1 MRTEFHVSA
10 GGVVYRR
17 DDEGRIWIAVIR
29 VRDRLA
35 LPKGLVERGEKTLE
49 TAVRE
54 VQEETGLKVAPRA
67 FLDKIDYWY
76 YWRENGEKVRHHKV
90 VYFYLMEYKG
100 GDPSQHDE
108 EVDEVLWL
116 PIDEALEKLSYKS
129 ERQVVQKAREWLLRG
144 RETREPP
151 APEPG

>member
-17 DDEGRIWIAVIR
+17 DEDGRIWVAVIR

-35 LPKGLVERGEKTLE
+35 LPKGLVEKGEKTLE

-54 VQEETGLKVAPRA
+54 VQEETGLEVAPRA
-67 FLDKIDYWY
+67 FIDKIDYWY
-76 YWRENGEKVRHHKV
+76 YWREDGEKVRHHKV
-90 VYFYLMEYKG
+90 VYFYLMQYKG
-100 GDPSQHDE
+100 GDPSRHDF

-116 PIDEALEKLSYKS
+116 PIEEALQRLSYKS
-129 ERQVVQKAREWLLRG
+129 EREVVRKAYEMLTRGHKQDLSRES
-144 RETREPP
+144 EE
-151 APEPG
+151 